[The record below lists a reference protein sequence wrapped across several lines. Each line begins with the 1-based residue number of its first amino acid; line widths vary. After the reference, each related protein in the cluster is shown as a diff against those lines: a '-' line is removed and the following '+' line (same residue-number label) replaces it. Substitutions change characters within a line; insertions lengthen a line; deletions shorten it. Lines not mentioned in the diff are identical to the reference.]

1 MFFSIISS
9 NLNASAAILLEE
21 VVRPFRPKLSE
32 KSATMICKALTFG
45 VGAVSIILVLFA
57 RYFGSGVVTVCLQMI
72 TRNDLMFSE
81 FGTATNVKL
90 TDIRLNLS

>member
-1 MFFSIISS
+1 MLFFSIISS

-72 TRNDLMFSE
+72 TRNDLIMFSE
-81 FGTATNVKL
+81 FRTATSVKL
-90 TDIRLNLS
+90 NDI